1 MRRRT
6 LLTLSVFPGFG
17 SVPVWAQEENNSTY
31 GKPLQISTLIE
42 VDPATSIAEQV
53 VTEAYH
59 RLGMKV
65 VVHKIPGER
74 SLRSA
79 NNGDMDG
86 ELYRKLG
93 MEREYPNLVIV
104 PVALLTYEIV
114 IFTMGTTFIVN
125 GWDSLRPFTIGH
137 VKSIKIVE
145 QNTQGMRVEVAATL
159 RQAFLKMT
167 LGRSDVVVANRA
179 SGMAA
184 LKELN
189 LLDTVKVLSPPLA
202 TFPVFHYLNK
212 KHAALVPRLTAVL
225 QQMQK
230 DKTIETIQKSVMAEP
245 GHEQSSLA
253 GAGAASI

>member
-1 MRRRT
+1 M
-6 LLTLSVFPGFG
+6 PG
-17 SVPVWAQEENNSTY
+17 WAQDN
-31 GKPLQISTLIE
+31 KAMQISTLLE
-42 VDPATSIAEQV
+42 LDPATRIAEQV
-53 VTEAYH
+53 MVEAYR
-59 RLGMKV
+59 RLGMQM
-65 VVHKIPGER
+65 VVHKVPGER

-93 MEREYPNLVIV
+93 IDREYPNLVIV
-104 PVALLTYEIV
+104 PVTLLTYEIV
-114 IFTMGTTFIVN
+114 IFTLGTSFVVH
-125 GWDSLRPFTIGH
+125 GWDSLRPYTIGY

-145 QNTQGMRVEVAATL
+145 QNTQGMRVEVAFTL

-167 LGRSDVVVANRA
+167 LGRSDVVVANHA

-189 LLDTVKVLSPPLA
+189 LPGVKVLTPALA

-212 KHAALVPRLTAVL
+212 KHAALVPKLTTVL

-245 GHEQSSLA
+245 GVDQSRS
-253 GAGAASI
+253 GDVEVSAATHP

>member
-1 MRRRT
+1 MRRRI
-6 LLTLSVFPGFG
+6 LLALAAIPSLG
-17 SVPVWAQEENNSTY
+17 PVLAWGQD
-31 GKPLQISTLIE
+31 GKTIQISTLLE
-42 VDPATSIAEQV
+42 QDPATSIAEQV
-53 VTEAYH
+53 MTEAYH
-59 RLGMKV
+59 RLGMQV
-65 VVHKIPGER
+65 VVHKVPGER

-93 MEREYPNLVIV
+93 MDREYPNLVIV

-114 IFTMGTTFIVN
+114 IFTLGTSFIVN
-125 GWDSLRPFTIGH
+125 GWDSLRPYTVGY

-179 SGMAA
+179 SGLAA
-184 LKELN
+184 LKDLN
-189 LLDTVKVLSPPLA
+189 LVDVKVLSPALA

-212 KHAALVPRLTAVL
+212 KHAALVPKLTTVL
-225 QQMQK
+225 QHMQK
-230 DKTIETIQKSVMAEP
+230 DKTIETIQKAVMS
-245 GHEQSSLA
+245 QIDA
-253 GAGAASI
+253 GQGPAG

>member
-6 LLTLSVFPGFG
+6 LLELTAFPCLG
-17 SVPVWAQEENNSTY
+17 PVVGWAQDDKSM
-31 GKPLQISTLIE
+31 QISTLLE
-42 VDPATSIAEQV
+42 LDPATSIAEQV
-53 VTEAYH
+53 MAEAYR
-59 RLGMKV
+59 RLGMRM

-93 MEREYPNLVIV
+93 MDREYPNLVIV

-114 IFTMGTTFIVN
+114 IFTLGTTFIVN
-125 GWDSLRPFTIGH
+125 GWDSLRPYTIGH

-167 LGRSDVVVANRA
+167 LGRSDIVVANKA
-179 SGMAA
+179 SGLAA

-189 LLDTVKVLSPPLA
+189 LTDVKVLSPALA

-212 KHAALVPRLTAVL
+212 KHEALVPKLTTVL

-230 DKTIETIQKSVMAEP
+230 DKTIETIQKSVMSELAQDYGRVADIEV
-245 GHEQSSLA
+245 SSNL
-253 GAGAASI
+253 SR

>member
-1 MRRRT
+1 M
-6 LLTLSVFPGFG
+6 
-17 SVPVWAQEENNSTY
+17 
-31 GKPLQISTLIE
+31 
-42 VDPATSIAEQV
+42 
-53 VTEAYH
+53 TEANH

-114 IFTMGTTFIVN
+114 IFTLGTTFLIN

-167 LGRSDVVVANRA
+167 FGRSDVVVANRA
-179 SGMAA
+179 SGMAV

-212 KHAALVPRLTAVL
+212 KHAALVPQLTAVL

-230 DKTIETIQKSVMAEP
+230 DKTIETIQKSVMVDP
-245 GHEQSSLA
+245 VVEQS
-253 GAGAASI
+253 